1 MTAFLQREILPRTV
15 THKFGES
22 PTAER
27 RFVVSTDG
35 ETPQQEVLAMV
46 GIYHLA
52 PHPEWPFLVMLS
64 VTATETD
71 PYHSE
76 ITYSYGM
83 TAAGGDGLTGGSVTI
98 DPNPLARPDVWN
110 FSAGGSNVPAV
121 ECFKPVIQFMF
132 PVTYVEELAALDNA
146 AGDIFEGVTKTEA
159 ELTATIS
166 GNRANFDI
174 AMATE
179 VTNSINEGEYL
190 GRPEYSWLCTGISA
204 QQATEMV
211 NDAELRYWQIAVTL
225 IYRHSTHLLKIAD
238 VGLNYLDGEV
248 KKRCF
253 VVDADGT
260 KVASA
265 NPMPLAADG
274 SMLPVGVAPRIL
286 ELRMH
291 PKINFKTYFGEPPF

>member
-1 MTAFLQREILPRTV
+1 MTAFSQREILPRTV
-15 THKFGES
+15 THKFGDS

-35 ETPQQEVLAMV
+35 ETPQQEVIASV
-46 GIYHLA
+46 GIYHLS

-64 VTATETD
+64 ITATETD

-83 TAAGGDGLTGGSVTI
+83 TEAGSDGLTGGSVTI

-110 FSAGGSNVPAV
+110 FSAGGSSVPAV
-121 ECFKPVIQFMF
+121 EYHDEYYNPFTD
-132 PVTYVEELAALDNA
+132 VTFQIEKALVNA
-146 AGDIFEGVTKTEA
+146 AGDIFEGVTKTES

-166 GNRANFDI
+166 GNRASFDI
-174 AMATE
+174 AMASE
-179 VTNSINEGEYL
+179 VTNSVNDGEYL
-190 GRPEYSWLCTGISA
+190 GRPQYSWLCTGISG

-211 NDAELRYWQIAVTL
+211 NDAELRYWQISVTL
-225 IYRHSTHLLKIAD
+225 IYRHSTHLFKIAD
-238 VGLNYLDGEV
+238 CGLNYLEAET

-253 VVDADGT
+253 VVDAEGT

-274 SMLPVGVAPRIL
+274 SMLPVGQAVRIL
-286 ELRMH
+286 ERRMH

>member
-46 GIYHLA
+46 GIFHLA
-52 PHPEWPFLVMLS
+52 PHPEWPFLVMVS
-64 VTATETD
+64 ITATETD

-83 TAAGGDGLTGGSVTI
+83 TAQENQ

-110 FSAGGSNVPAV
+110 FSAGGSAVPAI
-121 ECFKPVIQFMF
+121 EYFDGAGNATLKPLV
-132 PVTYVEELAALDNA
+132 NA
-146 AGDIFEGVTKTEA
+146 AGDTFDGVTKTEA

-174 AMATE
+174 GLAAL
-179 VTNSINEGEYL
+179 VTNSINDAAYL
-190 GRPEYSWLCTGISA
+190 GGAKYTWLCTGISGV
-204 QQATEMV
+204 QATEMV
-211 NDAELRYWQIAVTL
+211 NDAELRYWQVGVTL
-225 IYRHSTHLLKIAD
+225 IYRQSTHLLKLAD
-238 VGLNYLDGEV
+238 AGFNFIDGGR
-248 KKRCF
+248 KLRCF
-253 VVDADGT
+253 VVDTSGT
-260 KVASA
+260 YSNSA
-265 NPMPLAADG
+265 NPMALDAAG
-274 SMLPVGVAPRIL
+274 AMQAQAVAVRII
-286 ELRMH
+286 ERRMH
-291 PKINFKTYFGEPPF
+291 PEINFQTYFGVPPF

>member
-46 GIYHLA
+46 GIFHLA
-52 PHPEWPFLVMLS
+52 PHPEWPFLVMVS
-64 VTATETD
+64 ITATETD

-83 TAAGGDGLTGGSVTI
+83 TAQENQ

-110 FSAGGSNVPAV
+110 FSAGGSSIPAI
-121 ECFKPVIQFMF
+121 EYFDGAGNATLKPL
-132 PVTYVEELAALDNA
+132 ENA
-146 AGDIFEGVTKTEA
+146 AGDNFDGITKTEA
-159 ELTATIS
+159 ELTCTIS

-174 AMATE
+174 GMSAL
-179 VTNSINEGEYL
+179 VTNCINDAAYL
-190 GRPEYSWLCTGISA
+190 GGAKYTWLCTGISGV
-204 QQATEMV
+204 QATEMV
-211 NDAELRYWQIAVTL
+211 NDAELRYWQVGVTL
-225 IYRHSTHLLKIAD
+225 IYRQSTHLIKLAD
-238 VGLNYLDGEV
+238 CGFNFLEGGLR
-248 KKRCF
+248 KRCF
-253 VVDADGT
+253 VVDSDGT

-265 NPMPLAADG
+265 NPVPLEENGA
-274 SMLPVGVAPRIL
+274 MRIGMVSRIIERRL
-286 ELRMH
+286 H
-291 PKINFKTYFGEPPF
+291 PAINFQNYFGVPPF

>member
-35 ETPQQEVLAMV
+35 ETPQQEVLASV
-46 GIYHLA
+46 GIYHLS

-64 VTATETD
+64 ITATETD

-83 TAAGGDGLTGGSVTI
+83 TAQENE
-98 DPNPLARPDVWN
+98 DPNPLARPDIWN
-110 FSAGGSNVPAV
+110 FSAGGSAVPAV
-121 ECFKPVIQFMF
+121 DYFEGAGN
-132 PVTYVEELAALDNA
+132 AALKPLVNA
-146 AGDIFEGVTKTEA
+146 AGDTFDGVTKTEA

-174 AMATE
+174 GLAAL
-179 VTNSINEGEYL
+179 VTNCINDGVYL
-190 GRPEYSWLCTGISA
+190 GGAKYCWLCTGISGV
-204 QQATEMV
+204 QATEMV
-211 NDAELRYWQIAVTL
+211 NDTELRYWQVGVTL
-225 IYRHSTHLLKIAD
+225 IYRHSTHLLKLAD
-238 VGLNYLDGEV
+238 AGLNFLDAGT

-253 VVDADGT
+253 VVNAEGT
-260 KVASA
+260 QVQSA
-265 NPMPLAADG
+265 NPMPLDAAG
-274 SMLPVGVAPRIL
+274 AMQAPAVDVRII
-286 ELRMH
+286 ERRMH
-291 PKINFKTYFGEPPF
+291 PEINFQTYFGVPPF

>member
-46 GIYHLA
+46 GIYHLS
-52 PHPEWPFLVMLS
+52 PHPEWPFLVMVS
-64 VTATETD
+64 ITATETD

-83 TAAGGDGLTGGSVTI
+83 TAQENQ

-110 FSAGGSNVPAV
+110 FSAGGSAVPAI
-121 ECFKPVIQFMF
+121 EYFDGAGNATLKPLV
-132 PVTYVEELAALDNA
+132 NA
-146 AGDIFEGVTKTEA
+146 AGDTFDGVTKTEA

-174 AMATE
+174 GLAAL
-179 VTNSINEGEYL
+179 VTNSINDAAYL
-190 GRPEYSWLCTGISA
+190 GGAKYTWLCTGISGV
-204 QQATEMV
+204 QATEMV
-211 NDAELRYWQIAVTL
+211 NDAELRYWQVGVTL
-225 IYRHSTHLLKIAD
+225 IYRQSTHLLKLAD
-238 VGLNYLDGEV
+238 AGFNFIDGGR
-248 KKRCF
+248 KLRCF
-253 VVDADGT
+253 VVDTSGT
-260 KVASA
+260 YSNSA
-265 NPMPLAADG
+265 NPMALDAAG
-274 SMLPVGVAPRIL
+274 AMQAQAVAVRII
-286 ELRMH
+286 ERRMH
-291 PKINFKTYFGEPPF
+291 PEINFQTYFGVPPF

>member
-35 ETPQQEVLAMV
+35 ETAQQEVLAMV
-46 GIYHLA
+46 GIYHLS

-64 VTATETD
+64 ITATETD

-83 TAAGGDGLTGGSVTI
+83 TQGGSDGLTGGSVTI
-98 DPNPLARPDVWN
+98 DPNPLARPDIWN
-110 FSAGGSNVPAV
+110 FSAGGSSVPAV
-121 ECFKPVIQFMF
+121 EYYNDYTNIFGILLKLETPLV
-132 PVTYVEELAALDNA
+132 NA
-146 AGDIFEGVTKTEA
+146 AKDVFEGVTKTEA

-174 AMATE
+174 AIAAE

-190 GRPEYSWLCTGISA
+190 GRPQYSWLCTGISG

-211 NDAELRYWQIAVTL
+211 NDAELRYWQISVTL

-238 VGLNYLDGEV
+238 CGLNYLDGET

-253 VVDADGT
+253 VVDAEGT

-274 SMLPVGVAPRIL
+274 SMLPVGQDVRIL
-286 ELRMH
+286 ERRMH
-291 PKINFKTYFGEPPF
+291 PSIDFKQYFGEPPF

>member
-35 ETPQQEVLAMV
+35 ETAQQDVLAMV
-46 GIYHLA
+46 GIYHLS
-52 PHPEWPFLVMLS
+52 PHPEWPFLLMMS

-76 ITYSYGM
+76 ITYSYSM
-83 TAAGGDGLTGGSVTI
+83 PAQEDAN
-98 DPNPLARPDVWN
+98 PNPLARPDIWN
-110 FSAGGSNVPAV
+110 FSAGGSNVPAADFFEV
-121 ECFKPVIQFMF
+121 EPIFKPLFWEEIQ
-132 PVTYVEELAALDNA
+132 PLANA
-146 AGDIFEGVTKTEA
+146 AGDIFDGVTKTEA

-174 AMATE
+174 AMAAE
-179 VTNSINEGEYL
+179 VTNSVNDGYYL
-190 GRPEYSWLCTGISA
+190 GRPEYSWLCTGITA

-211 NDAELRYWQIAVTL
+211 NDAELRYWEIAVTL

-238 VGLNYLDGEV
+238 VGFNFLEGGE

-253 VVDADGT
+253 VVDAEGT

-274 SMLPVGVAPRIL
+274 SMLPAGQAPRIL
-286 ELRMH
+286 ELRVH

>member
-35 ETPQQEVLAMV
+35 ETPQQEVLSQV
-46 GIYHLA
+46 GIYHLS

-83 TAAGGDGLTGGSVTI
+83 TAQENE
-98 DPNPLARPDVWN
+98 DPNPLARPDIWN
-110 FSAGGSNVPAV
+110 FSAGGSNVPAADFFEV
-121 ECFKPVIQFMF
+121 EPIFKPLFWEEIQ
-132 PVTYVEELAALDNA
+132 PLANA
-146 AGDIFEGVTKTEA
+146 AGDIFDGVTKTEA

-166 GNRANFDI
+166 GNRATFDI
-174 AMATE
+174 AIATE
-179 VTNSINEGEYL
+179 VTNSINDNEYL
-190 GRPEYSWLCTGISA
+190 GRPQYSWLCSGVSA
-204 QQATEMV
+204 VQATEMV
-211 NDAELRYWQIAVTL
+211 NDAELRYWQISVTL

-238 VGLNYLDGEV
+238 CGFNFLEGGI

-260 KVASA
+260 KVPSA

-274 SMLPVGVAPRIL
+274 SMLPVGQEVRIV
-286 ELRMH
+286 EKRMH
-291 PKINFKTYFGEPPF
+291 PAINFQNYFGVPPF

>member
-35 ETPQQEVLAMV
+35 ETAQQEVLSSV
-46 GIYHLA
+46 GIYHLS

-83 TAAGGDGLTGGSVTI
+83 TAQENE

-110 FSAGGSNVPAV
+110 FSAGGSSVPAADY
-121 ECFKPVIQFMF
+121 FQGAGNATLKPLV
-132 PVTYVEELAALDNA
+132 NA
-146 AGDIFEGVTKTEA
+146 AGDTFDGVTKTEA

-166 GNRANFDI
+166 GNRANFDVGL
-174 AMATE
+174 AAL
-179 VTNSINEGEYL
+179 VTNCINDGDYL
-190 GRPEYSWLCTGISA
+190 GGAQYTWLCTGISGV
-204 QQATEMV
+204 QATEMV
-211 NDAELRYWQIAVTL
+211 NDAELRYWQVGVTL
-225 IYRHSTHLLKIAD
+225 IYRQSTHLLKLAD
-238 VGLNYLDGEV
+238 IGLNFLDAGT

-253 VVDADGT
+253 VVDAEGT
-260 KVASA
+260 QVASG
-265 NPMPLAADG
+265 NPMPLDAAG
-274 SMLPVGVAPRIL
+274 AMQAPSVDVRII
-286 ELRMH
+286 ERRMH
-291 PKINFKTYFGEPPF
+291 PEINFQTYFGVPPF

>member
-35 ETPQQEVLAMV
+35 ETPQQEVLSQV
-46 GIYHLA
+46 GIYHLS

-83 TAAGGDGLTGGSVTI
+83 TAQENE
-98 DPNPLARPDVWN
+98 DPNPLARPDIWN
-110 FSAGGSNVPAV
+110 FSAGGSSVPAV
-121 ECFKPVIQFMF
+121 DYFDGVGNATLKPLV
-132 PVTYVEELAALDNA
+132 NA
-146 AGDIFEGVTKTEA
+146 AGDTFDGVTKTEA

-166 GNRANFDI
+166 GNRANFDVGL
-174 AMATE
+174 AAL
-179 VTNSINEGEYL
+179 VTNCINDGVYL
-190 GRPEYSWLCTGISA
+190 GGAKYSWLCTGISGV
-204 QQATEMV
+204 QATEMV
-211 NDAELRYWQIAVTL
+211 NDAELRYWQVGVTL
-225 IYRHSTHLLKIAD
+225 IYRQSTHLLKLAD
-238 VGLNYLDGEV
+238 AGFNFLDGGE

-253 VVDADGT
+253 VVDAAGT
-260 KVASA
+260 NKDSA
-265 NPMPLAADG
+265 NPMALDAAG
-274 SMLPVGVAPRIL
+274 AMQAPGVDVRII
-286 ELRMH
+286 ERRMH
-291 PKINFKTYFGEPPF
+291 PEINFQTYFGVPPF

>member
-35 ETPQQEVLAMV
+35 ETPQQEVLSQV
-46 GIYHLA
+46 GIYHLS

-83 TAAGGDGLTGGSVTI
+83 TAQENE
-98 DPNPLARPDVWN
+98 DPNPLARPDIWN
-110 FSAGGSNVPAV
+110 FSAGGSSVPAV
-121 ECFKPVIQFMF
+121 DYFDGVGNATLKPLV
-132 PVTYVEELAALDNA
+132 NA
-146 AGDIFEGVTKTEA
+146 AGDTFDGVTKTEA

-174 AMATE
+174 GLAAL
-179 VTNSINEGEYL
+179 VTNSINDGVYL
-190 GRPEYSWLCTGISA
+190 GGAKHSWLCTGISGV
-204 QQATEMV
+204 QATEMV
-211 NDAELRYWQIAVTL
+211 NDAELRYWQVGVTL
-225 IYRHSTHLLKIAD
+225 IYRQSTHLLKLAD
-238 VGLNYLDGEV
+238 AGLNFLDAGT

-253 VVDADGT
+253 VVNAEGT
-260 KVASA
+260 QVASA
-265 NPMPLAADG
+265 NPMPLDAAG
-274 SMLPVGVAPRIL
+274 AMQAPAVDCRII
-286 ELRMH
+286 ERRMH
-291 PKINFKTYFGEPPF
+291 PEINFQTYFGVPPF

>member
-83 TAAGGDGLTGGSVTI
+83 TETGGDGGGGGGGTI
-98 DPNPLARPDVWN
+98 DPNPLARADVWN
-110 FSAGGSNVPAV
+110 FSTGGSNVPAANY
-121 ECFKPVIQFMF
+121 FDGAGNATLKPLV
-132 PVTYVEELAALDNA
+132 NA
-146 AGDIFEGVTKTEA
+146 AKDTFDGVTKTEA

-174 AMATE
+174 GLAAL
-179 VTNSINEGEYL
+179 VTNSINDAAYL
-190 GRPEYSWLCTGISA
+190 GGAQYTWLCTGISGM
-204 QQATEMV
+204 QATEMV
-211 NDAELRYWQIAVTL
+211 NDAELRYWQVGVTL
-225 IYRHSTHLLKIAD
+225 IYRQSTHLLKLAD
-238 VGLNYLDGEV
+238 CGFNFLEGGI

-253 VVDADGT
+253 VVDSDGT
-260 KVASA
+260 KVACA
-265 NPMPLAADG
+265 NPVPLEANGA
-274 SMLPVGVAPRIL
+274 MRVGLVSRIIERRL
-286 ELRMH
+286 H
-291 PKINFKTYFGEPPF
+291 PEINFQQYFGVPPF

>member
-35 ETPQQEVLAMV
+35 ETPQQEVLSQV
-46 GIYHLA
+46 GIYHLS

-83 TAAGGDGLTGGSVTI
+83 TAQENE
-98 DPNPLARPDVWN
+98 DPNPLARPDIWN
-110 FSAGGSNVPAV
+110 FSAGGSSVPAV
-121 ECFKPVIQFMF
+121 DYFDGVGNATLKPLV
-132 PVTYVEELAALDNA
+132 NA
-146 AGDIFEGVTKTEA
+146 AGDTFDGVTKTEA

-174 AMATE
+174 GLAAL
-179 VTNSINEGEYL
+179 VTNSINDGVYL
-190 GRPEYSWLCTGISA
+190 GGAKHSWLCTGISGV
-204 QQATEMV
+204 QATEMV
-211 NDAELRYWQIAVTL
+211 NDAELRYWQVGVTL
-225 IYRHSTHLLKIAD
+225 IYRQSTHLLKLAD
-238 VGLNYLDGEV
+238 AGLNFLDAGT

-253 VVDADGT
+253 VVNAEGT
-260 KVASA
+260 QVASA
-265 NPMPLAADG
+265 NPMPLDAAG
-274 SMLPVGVAPRIL
+274 AMQAPAVDVRII
-286 ELRMH
+286 ERRMH
-291 PKINFKTYFGEPPF
+291 PEINFQTYFGVPPF

>member
-35 ETPQQEVLAMV
+35 ETPQQEVLSQV
-46 GIYHLA
+46 GIYHLS

-83 TAAGGDGLTGGSVTI
+83 TAQENE
-98 DPNPLARPDVWN
+98 DPNPLARPDIWN

-121 ECFKPVIQFMF
+121 DFFEGGGNATLKPLV
-132 PVTYVEELAALDNA
+132 NA
-146 AGDIFEGVTKTEA
+146 AGDTFDGVTKTEA

-166 GNRANFDI
+166 GNRANFDVGL
-174 AMATE
+174 AAL
-179 VTNSINEGEYL
+179 VTNCINDGVYL
-190 GRPEYSWLCTGISA
+190 GGAKYSWLCTGISGV
-204 QQATEMV
+204 QATEMV
-211 NDAELRYWQIAVTL
+211 NDAELRYWQVGVTL
-225 IYRHSTHLLKIAD
+225 IYRQSTHLLKLAD
-238 VGLNYLDGEV
+238 AGFNFLDAGE

-253 VVDADGT
+253 VVNAEGT
-260 KVASA
+260 QVASA
-265 NPMPLAADG
+265 SPMPLTLAGA
-274 SMLPVGVAPRIL
+274 MQAPAVDCRII
-286 ELRMH
+286 ERRMH
-291 PKINFKTYFGEPPF
+291 PEINFQTYFGVPPF

>member
-46 GIYHLA
+46 GIYHLS

-83 TAAGGDGLTGGSVTI
+83 TEAGGDGLTGGSVTI

-110 FSAGGSNVPAV
+110 FSAGGSNVPAADFYAV
-121 ECFKPVIQFMF
+121 EPIFKPLFWEEIQ
-132 PVTYVEELAALDNA
+132 PLANA
-146 AGDIFEGVTKTEA
+146 AGDIFDGVTKTEA

-174 AMATE
+174 AMAAE
-179 VTNSINEGEYL
+179 VTNSINDSEYL
-190 GRPEYSWLCTGISA
+190 GRPEYSWLCTGVSA

-211 NDAELRYWQIAVTL
+211 NDAELRYWEIAVTL

-238 VGLNYLDGEV
+238 VGFNFLEGGE

-253 VVDADGT
+253 VVDAEGT

-274 SMLPVGVAPRIL
+274 SMLPAGEAVRIL
-286 ELRMH
+286 ELRVH

>member
-35 ETPQQEVLAMV
+35 ETPQQEVLSQV
-46 GIYHLA
+46 GIFHLS

-83 TAAGGDGLTGGSVTI
+83 TAQENE
-98 DPNPLARPDVWN
+98 DPNPLARPDIWN
-110 FSAGGSNVPAV
+110 FSAGGSSVPAV
-121 ECFKPVIQFMF
+121 DYFDGVGNATLKPLV
-132 PVTYVEELAALDNA
+132 NA
-146 AGDIFEGVTKTEA
+146 AGDTFDGVTKTEA

-174 AMATE
+174 GLAAL
-179 VTNSINEGEYL
+179 VTNCINDGVYL
-190 GRPEYSWLCTGISA
+190 GGAKHSWLCTGISGV
-204 QQATEMV
+204 QATEMV
-211 NDAELRYWQIAVTL
+211 NDAELRYWQVGVTL
-225 IYRHSTHLLKIAD
+225 IYRQSTHLLKLAD
-238 VGLNYLDGEV
+238 AGLNFLDAGT

-253 VVDADGT
+253 VVDAAGT
-260 KVASA
+260 QVASA
-265 NPMPLAADG
+265 NPMPLTIAGA
-274 SMLPVGVAPRIL
+274 MQAPAVDCRII
-286 ELRMH
+286 ERRMH
-291 PKINFKTYFGEPPF
+291 PEINFQTYFGVPPF

>member
-35 ETPQQEVLAMV
+35 ETAQQEVLSSV
-46 GIYHLA
+46 GIFHLS

-83 TAAGGDGLTGGSVTI
+83 TTQENE
-98 DPNPLARPDVWN
+98 DPNPLARPDIWN
-110 FSAGGSNVPAV
+110 FSAGGSSVPAI
-121 ECFKPVIQFMF
+121 EYFDGAGNATLKPL
-132 PVTYVEELAALDNA
+132 ENA
-146 AGDIFEGVTKTEA
+146 AGDNFDGVTKTEA

-174 AMATE
+174 GLATL
-179 VTNSINEGEYL
+179 VTNSINDAAYL
-190 GRPEYSWLCTGISA
+190 GGAQYTWLCTGISGV
-204 QQATEMV
+204 QATEMV
-211 NDAELRYWQIAVTL
+211 NDAELRYWQVGVTL
-225 IYRHSTHLLKIAD
+225 IYRQSTHLLKLAD
-238 VGLNYLDGEV
+238 CGFNFLEGGIT
-248 KKRCF
+248 KRCF
-253 VVDADGT
+253 VVDSDGT
-260 KVASA
+260 KVACA
-265 NPMPLAADG
+265 NPVPLEANGA
-274 SMLPVGVAPRIL
+274 MRVGLVSRIIERRL
-286 ELRMH
+286 H
-291 PKINFKTYFGEPPF
+291 PEINFQQYFGVPPF

>member
-35 ETPQQEVLAMV
+35 ETPQQEVLLQV
-46 GIYHLA
+46 GIYHLS

-83 TAAGGDGLTGGSVTI
+83 TAQENE
-98 DPNPLARPDVWN
+98 DPNPLARPDIWN

-121 ECFKPVIQFMF
+121 DYFDGVGNATLKPLV
-132 PVTYVEELAALDNA
+132 NA
-146 AGDIFEGVTKTEA
+146 AGDTFDGVTKTEA

-174 AMATE
+174 GLAAL
-179 VTNSINEGEYL
+179 VTNSINDGVYL
-190 GRPEYSWLCTGISA
+190 GGAKHSWLCTGISGV
-204 QQATEMV
+204 QATEMV
-211 NDAELRYWQIAVTL
+211 NDAELRYWQVGVTL
-225 IYRHSTHLLKIAD
+225 IYRQSTHLLKLAD
-238 VGLNYLDGEV
+238 AGFNFLEAGT

-253 VVDADGT
+253 IVDSEGT

-265 NPMPLAADG
+265 NPMPLTLAGA
-274 SMLPVGVAPRIL
+274 MQAPAVDCRII
-286 ELRMH
+286 ERRMH
-291 PKINFKTYFGEPPF
+291 PEINFQTYFGVPPF